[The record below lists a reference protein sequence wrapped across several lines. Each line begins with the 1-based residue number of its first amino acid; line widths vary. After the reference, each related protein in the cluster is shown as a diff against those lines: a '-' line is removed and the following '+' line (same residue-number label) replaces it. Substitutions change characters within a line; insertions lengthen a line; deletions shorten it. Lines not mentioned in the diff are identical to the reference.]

1 MSSDQ
6 WETIK
11 LEQNGKKQTSGK
23 ICSGLDRP
31 SKKEKKTKPLGE
43 RRKAVWR
50 QQLMV
55 FLGNTGVM
63 GAGMAVALPSVTL
76 GQLTDEQEEFCLTQ
90 EEASWFSSIN
100 TMACPLG
107 GLLVGLLMDRIGRK
121 NTILVTDICGV
132 LGWGLL
138 ATASLHNE
146 RSAIFIQMLIG
157 RFISGIMIGLCVSP
171 VGVYSA
177 EISLPR
183 IRGRLILGTSIGL
196 AAGIL
201 FMYVLGYFIRNDWQ
215 LISIIS
221 TVHQII
227 STLCVLPM
235 PETPSW
241 LMQNGYTEKAR
252 RSLKYFRGLNKNDVS
267 YCEEFE
273 NELNQIK
280 RTSEQSR
287 TTAQSESLWQAV
299 KAPEVYKP
307 LLLMIGFF
315 AFQQCSGVV
324 VVVVFAVQIA
334 TRAGVTIDPVLCAVM
349 VGVARIITTFFMSTI
364 FEKWGRKPAGI
375 ISAGGMTVCMLLLA
389 ASGWFPEQFAKVP
402 PVPVVCIVLHI
413 VFSTMGLLTLPFF
426 MISEVFPQRVRGSAS
441 GFSVSFGLII
451 SFAVIK
457 IYPTM
462 EAGMGTANVFAFYGA
477 VSAIAVP
484 FICFLIPE
492 TRGRTLLE
500 IEEYFKTGRMPTASE
515 VIILRKASRD
525 PVNGNNGDDDECK
538 ESFLKST

>member
-1 MSSDQ
+1 MSSDH

-11 LEQNGKKQTSGK
+11 LEQNGKQQSTPML
-23 ICSGLDRP
+23 CSGMDHTQPGR
-31 SKKEKKTKPLGE
+31 KKPLGE
-43 RRKAVWR
+43 SRKAVWR

-63 GAGMAVALPSVTL
+63 GAGMAIAIPSVTL
-76 GQLTDEQEEFCLTQ
+76 GQLTNEQEDFFLTI

-107 GLLVGLLMDRIGRK
+107 GLLVGLLMDRVGRK

-132 LGWGLL
+132 IGWALL
-138 ATASLHNE
+138 ALASLHTDH
-146 RSAIFIQMLIG
+146 SAIYIQMLIA
-157 RFISGIMIGLCVSP
+157 RFISGIMIGLAVSP

-183 IRGRLILGTSIGL
+183 IRGRLILGTSLGL
-196 AAGIL
+196 ASGIL

-241 LMQNGYTEKAR
+241 LMQNGHYEKAR
-252 RSLKYFRGLNKNDVS
+252 RSLKYFRGLNKNDAS

-280 RTSEQSR
+280 KTSEESR
-287 TTAQSESLWQAV
+287 NTAKNESLWQAI
-299 KAPEVYKP
+299 KAPEVIKP
-307 LLLMIGFF
+307 LLIMIGFF
-315 AFQQCSGVV
+315 GFQQCSGVV
-324 VVVVFAVQIA
+324 VVVVFAVQIS
-334 TRAGVTIDPVLCAVM
+334 TQAGVTIDPVLCAVM

-364 FEKWGRKPAGI
+364 FEKWGRKPAGMV
-375 ISAGGMTVCMLLLA
+375 SASGMTACMMLLA
-389 ASGWFPEQFAKVP
+389 ASGWFPEQLGKI
-402 PVPVVCIVLHI
+402 PVLPIICIVMHI

-441 GFSVSFGLII
+441 GFAVSLGLII
-451 SFAVIK
+451 SFVVIK
-457 IYPTM
+457 LYPTM
-462 EAGMGTANVFAFYGA
+462 EKAMGTANVFAFYGGVSLLA
-477 VSAIAVP
+477 VA
-484 FICFLIPE
+484 FIYFLVPE

-500 IEEYFKTGRMPTASE
+500 IEEYFKTGRMPLPNEIQLDSG
-515 VIILRKASRD
+515 R
-525 PVNGNNGDDDECK
+525 DECREK
-538 ESFLKST
+538 FLKT